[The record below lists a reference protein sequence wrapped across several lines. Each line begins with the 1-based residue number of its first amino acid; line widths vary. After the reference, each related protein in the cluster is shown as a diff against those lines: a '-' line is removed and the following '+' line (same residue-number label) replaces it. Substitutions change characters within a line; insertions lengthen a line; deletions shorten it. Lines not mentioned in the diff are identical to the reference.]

1 MSKSKS
7 SKNELLNQ
15 IVQGIEDVKGIEIN
29 IMDLTN
35 LANTVCGYFVI
46 CTGTSNTHVNAILNS
61 VRKNVSKKLKEKPF
75 SIEGVENQE
84 WVLMDYVD
92 IVVHIFQKEI
102 REYYDIENLWG
113 DAKII
118 NVELNAK

>member
-118 NVELNAK
+118 NVEVNAK

>member
-1 MSKSKS
+1 MSKPKS
-7 SKNELLNQ
+7 SKNELLNEV
-15 IVQGIEDVKGIEIN
+15 IQGIEDVKGIEIN

-35 LANTVCGYFVI
+35 ITNTVCGYFVI
-46 CTGTSNTHVNAILNS
+46 CTGTSNTHVGAIVNS

-75 SIEGVENQE
+75 SIEGTENQE
-84 WVLMDYVD
+84 WVLIDYVD

-118 NVELNAK
+118 NVELNA

>member
-1 MSKSKS
+1 MSKPKS
-7 SKNELLNQ
+7 SKNELINEV
-15 IVQGIEDVKGIEIN
+15 IQGIEDVKGIEIN
-29 IMDLTN
+29 VMDLTN
-35 LANTVCGYFVI
+35 ITNTVCGYFVI
-46 CTGTSNTHVNAILNS
+46 CTGTSNTHVGAIVNS

-75 SIEGVENQE
+75 SIEGTENQE
-84 WVLMDYVD
+84 WVLIDYVD

-118 NVELNAK
+118 NVELNA